1 MVTAG
6 QAQDPA
12 PNLSETWVMFML
24 ELFDNS
30 ISRIQRINPLVTQD
44 TLWVIT
50 FIFITVSGVIS
61 GYSIALKAE
70 TAPKMSDDPNFW
82 SLLSQIVTQWLSL
95 YSSILPVLRK
105 DVERRTIWFPLCL
118 GISAAA
124 SLVAPIIYPFTW
136 QGASMLTYLS
146 AATSLIV
153 SVFLTGD
160 IEYTASERELP
171 RNRRSERRWRRE

>member
-1 MVTAG
+1 
-6 QAQDPA
+6 
-12 PNLSETWVMFML
+12 MFML

-124 SLVAPIIYPFTW
+124 SLVAPIIYPFT
-136 QGASMLTYLS
+136 
-146 AATSLIV
+146 
-153 SVFLTGD
+153 
-160 IEYTASERELP
+160 
-171 RNRRSERRWRRE
+171 